1 MKSTKKKSLIL
12 IKINEFFSSREKKN
26 IFLNKKMF
34 AIYPDEKN
42 KPKSVHYF
50 SVQEASEK
58 TGFPPKEIE
67 KALQSPY
74 GRYFCPK
81 DKKVFRVRD
90 LSSGGKFV
98 RIGEELFPD
107 VNSIMKKFGMERD
120 DVIYQLCNNSNQDF
134 FPPDSLSEPMQ
145 KYMPLSRLIDAWK
158 NARKLEQTLS
168 FLPPS
173 HIQEKAK
180 DLVEEIEK
188 LF

>member
-1 MKSTKKKSLIL
+1 
-12 IKINEFFSSREKKN
+12 
-26 IFLNKKMF
+26 MF

-67 KALQSPY
+67 KALKSPH

-90 LSSGGKFV
+90 LSSGGQFV
-98 RIGEELFPD
+98 RIGEEQFPD

-120 DVIYQLCNNSNQDF
+120 DVIYQLCNNSSPDF
-134 FPPDSLSEPMQ
+134 FPPYSLCKPMQ
-145 KYMPLSRLIDAWK
+145 IYMPLGRLIDAWK
-158 NARKLEQTLS
+158 KARKLEQTLS

>member
-1 MKSTKKKSLIL
+1 
-12 IKINEFFSSREKKN
+12 
-26 IFLNKKMF
+26 MF

-42 KPKSVHYF
+42 EERSVHYF

-58 TGFPPKEIE
+58 TGFPPEKIE
-67 KALQSPY
+67 KALQTIN

-81 DKKVFRVRD
+81 DKKVFWVRD
-90 LSSGGKFV
+90 ISSGGRFV
-98 RIGEELFPD
+98 KIGQEEFPD
-107 VNSIMKKFGMERD
+107 VNSIMAKFGMGRD

-134 FPPDSLSEPMQ
+134 YPPDSLCVPMQ
-145 KYMPLSRLIDAWK
+145 KYMPLGRLIDAWK
-158 NARKLEQTLS
+158 NARKLEQKLAL
-168 FLPPS
+168 LPPS

>member
-1 MKSTKKKSLIL
+1 
-12 IKINEFFSSREKKN
+12 
-26 IFLNKKMF
+26 MF

-42 KPKSVHYF
+42 EEATVHYF

-67 KALQSPY
+67 KALQTIN

-81 DKKVFRVRD
+81 DKKVFWVRD

-120 DVIYQLCNNSNQDF
+120 DVIYQLCNNSNQNF
-134 FPPDSLSEPMQ
+134 YPPGSLFLTMQ
-145 KYMPLSRLIDAWK
+145 PYMPLGRLIDAQHK
-158 NARKLEQTLS
+158 AKLLEQTLR

-173 HIQEKAK
+173 HIQEKAR

>member
-1 MKSTKKKSLIL
+1 
-12 IKINEFFSSREKKN
+12 
-26 IFLNKKMF
+26 MF

-42 KPKSVHYF
+42 EEKSVHYF

-58 TGFPPKEIE
+58 KGFPPKEIE
-67 KALQSPY
+67 KALQSSN

-81 DKKVFRVRD
+81 DKKVFWVRD

-107 VNSIMKKFGMERD
+107 VNSIMKKFGMGRD
-120 DVIYQLCNNSNQDF
+120 DVIYQLCNSHQDF
-134 FPPDSLSEPMQ
+134 YPPDSLCVPMQ
-145 KYMPLSRLIDAWK
+145 KYMPLGRLIDAWK
-158 NARKLEQTLS
+158 NARKLEQTLR

-173 HIQEKAK
+173 HIQEKAR

>member
-1 MKSTKKKSLIL
+1 
-12 IKINEFFSSREKKN
+12 
-26 IFLNKKMF
+26 MF

-67 KALQSPY
+67 KALQTIN

-81 DKKVFRVRD
+81 DKKVFWVRD

-120 DVIYQLCNNSNQDF
+120 DVIYQLCNNSNQNF
-134 FPPDSLSEPMQ
+134 YPPDSLFLTMQ
-145 KYMPLSRLIDAWK
+145 PYMPLGRLIDAWK
-158 NARKLEQTLS
+158 NARKLEQTLR

-173 HIQEKAK
+173 HIQEKAR
-180 DLVEEIEK
+180 DLVKEIENQ
-188 LF
+188 F

>member
-1 MKSTKKKSLIL
+1 MRKTSQKVCIIFRFKKPVKKQDFPQKRLKKL
-12 IKINEFFSSREKKN
+12 FQSSN
-26 IFLNKKMF
+26 
-34 AIYPDEKN
+34 
-42 KPKSVHYF
+42 
-50 SVQEASEK
+50 
-58 TGFPPKEIE
+58 
-67 KALQSPY
+67 
-74 GRYFCPK
+74 GRYFCQK
-81 DKKVFRVRD
+81 DKKVFWVRA

-134 FPPDSLSEPMQ
+134 YPPDSLILTMQ
-145 KYMPLSRLIDAWK
+145 PYMPLGRLIDAWK

>member
-1 MKSTKKKSLIL
+1 
-12 IKINEFFSSREKKN
+12 
-26 IFLNKKMF
+26 MF

-42 KPKSVHYF
+42 EEKSVHYF

-67 KALQSPY
+67 KALQTIN

-81 DKKVFRVRD
+81 DKKVFWVRD
-90 LSSGGKFV
+90 ISSGGKFV

-107 VNSIMKKFGMERD
+107 VNTIMKKFGMERD

-134 FPPDSLSEPMQ
+134 YPPDSLYVPMQ
-145 KYMPLSRLIDAWK
+145 KYMPLGRLIDAQHK
-158 NARKLEQTLS
+158 AKLLEQTLR

-173 HIQEKAK
+173 HIQEKAR

>member
-1 MKSTKKKSLIL
+1 M
-12 IKINEFFSSREKKN
+12 NFFLPGRKN
-26 IFLNKKMF
+26 IIFLNKMF

-42 KPKSVHYF
+42 EEKSVHYF

-67 KALQSPY
+67 KALQTIN

-81 DKKVFRVRD
+81 EKKVFWVRD
-90 LSSGGKFV
+90 LSSGGRFV
-98 RIGEELFPD
+98 KIGQEEFPD
-107 VNSIMKKFGMERD
+107 VNSIMAKFGMGRN
-120 DVIYQLCNNSNQDF
+120 DVIYQLCNSHQDF
-134 FPPDSLSEPMQ
+134 YPPDSLPVPMQ
-145 KYMPLSRLIDAWK
+145 KYIPLGRLTDAQHK
-158 NARKLEQTLS
+158 AKLLEQTLR

>member
-1 MKSTKKKSLIL
+1 MLI
-12 IKINEFFSSREKKN
+12 FFSLGEKKN
-26 IFLNKKMF
+26 ISPNKMF

-42 KPKSVHYF
+42 EEKSVHYF

-58 TGFPPKEIE
+58 KGFPPKEIE
-67 KALQSPY
+67 KALQSSN

-81 DKKVFRVRD
+81 DKKVFWVRD

-120 DVIYQLCNNSNQDF
+120 DVIYQLCNSNQDF
-134 FPPDSLSEPMQ
+134 YPPDSLCVPMQ
-145 KYMPLSRLIDAWK
+145 KYMPLGRLIDAQHK
-158 NARKLEQTLS
+158 AKLLEQTLR

-173 HIQEKAK
+173 HIQEKAR
-180 DLVEEIEK
+180 DLVKEIEK

>member
-1 MKSTKKKSLIL
+1 
-12 IKINEFFSSREKKN
+12 
-26 IFLNKKMF
+26 MF

-42 KPKSVHYF
+42 EGEKVNYF

-67 KALQSPY
+67 KALQTIN
-74 GRYFCPK
+74 GRLFCPK
-81 DKKVFRVRD
+81 QKKVFWIRD

-98 RIGEELFPD
+98 NIGEEEFPD
-107 VNSIMKKFGMERD
+107 VKSIMEKFGMTRE
-120 DVIYQLCNNSNQDF
+120 DVIHQLCNNTDQTF
-134 FPPDSLSEPMQ
+134 YPPDSLFLRMQ
-145 KYMPLSRLIDAWK
+145 PYLPLGRLTDAHHK
-158 NARKLEQTLS
+158 AKLLESTLAL
-168 FLPPS
+168 LPPS

>member
-1 MKSTKKKSLIL
+1 
-12 IKINEFFSSREKKN
+12 
-26 IFLNKKMF
+26 MF

-107 VNSIMKKFGMERD
+107 VNSIMKKIWHG
-120 DVIYQLCNNSNQDF
+120 
-134 FPPDSLSEPMQ
+134 
-145 KYMPLSRLIDAWK
+145 
-158 NARKLEQTLS
+158 AR
-168 FLPPS
+168 
-173 HIQEKAK
+173 
-180 DLVEEIEK
+180 
-188 LF
+188 